1 MSENVLIDAFEAQ
14 EGLRLE
20 GIEVVGLMRAAFL
33 EEIAEI
39 REIELIT
46 AVARQNQGRLPMAVA
61 SGGPE
66 AIVLPSL
73 RTAGLLPLFSA
84 VVTFDAVGRAKP
96 APDLFLEAARRLD
109 VPPEECLV
117 FEDSREGLE
126 AARRAGMQSV
136 DVTEILRPK

>member
-1 MSENVLIDAFEAQ
+1 MSSEWYHARAGMSENVLIDAFEAQ
-14 EGLRLE
+14 EGLRLDRN
-20 GIEVVGLMRAAFL
+20 EVVGLMRAAFL

-73 RTAGLLPLFSA
+73 RTAAAALQRRRDVRRCRPCQASA
-84 VVTFDAVGRAKP
+84 RPFPGS
-96 APDLFLEAARRLD
+96 
-109 VPPEECLV
+109 C
-117 FEDSREGLE
+117 
-126 AARRAGMQSV
+126 Q
-136 DVTEILRPK
+136 EIGCSA